1 MPDNI
6 MKNGIVIAD
15 AGPIFSLATIERLD
29 LLDSLFQDVK
39 IPGAV
44 WSEITLNKSTPFYK
58 RIDNFFKARVC
69 NIKGF
74 NELNF
79 IMDYGESESV
89 ILYNEVQADFLLI
102 DDKKARN
109 IAENFGI
116 NCIGTI
122 GVLTA
127 AKING
132 LVQELR
138 PIFQTFLKKRR
149 FYSINLL
156 NHVLKQQN
164 EEPLTTRF

>member
-1 MPDNI
+1 

-15 AGPIFSLATIERLD
+15 AGPIFSLATINRLD
-29 LLDSLFQDVK
+29 LLDLLFHDVK
-39 IPGAV
+39 IPVAV
-44 WSEITLNKSTPFYK
+44 WDEITLNKSTAIYSK
-58 RIDNFFKARVC
+58 IKNYFKNKVC
-69 NIKGF
+69 IIKGF

-79 IMDYGESESV
+79 VMDYGESESV
-89 ILYNEVQADFLLI
+89 ILYNEVKADFLLI

-109 IAENFGI
+109 IAENLGI

-127 AKING
+127 AKNNG

-138 PIFQTFLKKRR
+138 PLFQTFLKKRR

-156 NHVLKQQN
+156 NHILIQQN
-164 EEPLTTRF
+164 EEPLKTIS